1 MTGFADY
8 LWGYY
13 ILRLT
18 DPARASTLILKYGIR
33 TWDEKYK
40 NGEFYLKVPKSDYLR
55 LPEGEAEACI
65 EIVKERGLLY
75 LFKRYK
81 KRPGIAVGALLFAAI
96 MALSTLF
103 IWRIE
108 IKGIENVDEGELLD
122 RLGVMGVKVGAY
134 MPKLNCYEICNEF
147 LIDAD
152 DIAWITV
159 NLTGTTARVE
169 IRERTDK
176 GLREEWEFSDEPCN
190 ILAKRSGVVS
200 RIELYSGRAAV
211 KVGDYVN
218 EGQLLITGVVQ
229 NGGVGLY
236 VDAAKGRV
244 YAQSSDIVEYV
255 QPKTVKVKVASGEII
270 RQKEYEIFGKS
281 INLGIKRW
289 TLPEKYDIIKSEQN
303 VILFDS
309 VVLPIIER
317 EITYAGYLYQSV
329 TLEGD
334 ALRDEAVKGINALIN
349 ERFAFADIISR
360 TNTEELTEEG
370 YRIVSEIVCEEQI
383 GYQSI
388 ID

>member
-1 MTGFADY
+1 MTGIADY

-13 ILRLT
+13 CLRLT
-18 DPARASTLILKYGIR
+18 DRSRAATLILNYGIR
-33 TWDEKYK
+33 TWGEKYK
-40 NGEFYLKVPKSDYLR
+40 KGEFYLKVPKSEYLR
-55 LPEGEAEACI
+55 LPKSEAECCL
-65 EIVKERGLLY
+65 EIVKERGLFY

-81 KRPGIAVGALLFAAI
+81 KRPGIAVGALIFAAV

-103 IWRIE
+103 IWKIE
-108 IKGIENVDEGELLD
+108 IKGIENVDEGELLA
-122 RLGVMGVKVGAY
+122 RLGERGVKVGAY

-159 NLTGTTARVE
+159 NLMGTTARVE
-169 IRERTDK
+169 IREREGK
-176 GLREEWEFSDEPCN
+176 SQREEWEFSDEPCN

-200 RIELYSGRAAV
+200 RIELYSGRSAV

-218 EGQLLITGVVQ
+218 EGQLLITGVVES
-229 NGGVGLY
+229 GGVGLY

-244 YAQSSDIVEYV
+244 YAQSSDIVEYI
-255 QPKTVKVKVASGEII
+255 QPKTVKVKIASGEII
-270 RQKEYEIFGKS
+270 RQKEYELFGKS

-303 VILFDS
+303 VILFDR
-309 VVLPIIER
+309 VILPIIKR
-317 EITYAGYLYQSV
+317 NITYAGYTYRTV

-334 ALRDEAVKGINALIN
+334 ALRDEAVKGINAMIN
-349 ERFAFADIISR
+349 ERFSSADIISR
-360 TNTEELTEEG
+360 IDTEELTDEG
-370 YRIVSEIVCEEQI
+370 YRITSEIVCEEQI